1 MALTPLR
8 GALGEWAPGKGIR
21 ADPLYAL
28 EAAWPTIVGA
38 DVAANSAPLAING
51 KTLLIAT
58 RSSAWSQ
65 QLQFLS
71 PAILAAV
78 RALPQANAVERV
90 SFRAGALRR
99 VPGRAAARPARTQRP
114 GRRGAAPEPA
124 ADLAEAVARLRRRL
138 NAVRRTAGGTCRTC
152 GAPLVA
158 EDPNRLDCA
167 PCAGALERGREGEL
181 QRLLFMAPWI
191 TRAEVAET
199 VPGVTAVEF
208 ERARRY
214 LLQRWWL
221 VLERTRRAGKLGG
234 SGLERQV
241 ASSYVLLQ
249 SRLPPDRITPAVVL
263 NLLGPELQKL
273 LWPSEPAANEPRR

>member
-1 MALTPLR
+1 MALKPLR
-8 GALGEWAPGKGIR
+8 GALGEWAPGKGVA

-28 EAAWPTIVGA
+28 EAAWPAIVGP

-71 PAILAAV
+71 ATILGGLSGV
-78 RALPQANAVERV
+78 PQARGIERL

-99 VPGRAAARPARTQRP
+99 VPGRSGARPARAPRP
-114 GRRGAAPEPA
+114 GRKAPPDEPA

-138 NAVRRTAGGTCRTC
+138 SGLRRTAAGTCARC
-152 GAPLVA
+152 GAPLGS
-158 EDPNRLDCA
+158 EDGPRVMCA
-167 PCAGALERGREGEL
+167 PCAGEGERRREADL
-181 QRLLFMAPWI
+181 QRLLYMAPWI
-191 TRAEVAET
+191 TRAELAET
-199 VPGVTAVEF
+199 LPGVSVAEF

-221 VLERTRRAGKLGG
+221 VLERTRRAGRLSG
-234 SGLERQV
+234 SGVERQV

-263 NLLGPELQKL
+263 NLLGAELQAL
-273 LWPSEPAANEPRR
+273 LWPVDTVPPESRR

>member
-1 MALTPLR
+1 MALKPLR
-8 GALGEWAPGKGIR
+8 GALGDWAPGKGIV

-28 EAAWPTIVGA
+28 EAAWPAIVGP

-51 KTLLIAT
+51 KTLLVAT

-71 PAILAAV
+71 TTILLAM
-78 RALPQANAVERV
+78 RDLPQARGIERL

-99 VPGRAAARPARTQRP
+99 VPGRSAARPVRAART
-114 GRRGAAPEPA
+114 GRKAPAQEPA
-124 ADLAEAVARLRRRL
+124 ADLGEALARLRRRL
-138 NAVRRTAGGTCRTC
+138 STLRRTASATCASC
-152 GAPLVA
+152 GAPLGSDDGSRVA
-158 EDPNRLDCA
+158 CA
-167 PCAGALERGREGEL
+167 PCMGEAERRREAQL
-181 QRLLFMAPWI
+181 QRLLYMAPWI
-191 TRAEVAET
+191 TRAELAET
-199 VPGVTAVEF
+199 LPGVSVAEF

-221 VLERTRRAGKLGG
+221 VLERTRRAGSLSG
-234 SGLERQV
+234 SGVERQV

-263 NLLGPELQKL
+263 NLLGAELQAL
-273 LWPSEPAANEPRR
+273 LWPAEPAPPEPRP